1 MISLSQSK
9 LLDFGRKSSM
19 KPKSTTI
26 SSILISLILKSI
38 LNLTAKN
45 KLLNYQ
51 KVKILY
57 DLAVKIRNRAFHF
70 ENLYKLNDDQTPRIS
85 TRVGKTLVGID
96 PQMLENFINDVLFV
110 LMKCQ

>member
-1 MISLSQSK
+1 M
-9 LLDFGRKSSM
+9 
-19 KPKSTTI
+19 I
-26 SSILISLILKSI
+26 SSILISLILKF
-38 LNLTAKN
+38 NRKN

-96 PQMLENFINDVLFV
+96 PQMLEDLLMIRCFV
-110 LMKCQ
+110 LMRIWQDT